1 MQYKCQ
7 TWAATKLKI
16 NFKKL
21 SVSVHGKISH
31 YVIFHRIFPLKWK
44 AVLRRSKLFTVS
56 PSEQLLIE
64 SNYFDATVIIS
75 EQLSLQSSYFFSR
88 LTSSRQSFCR
98 IAHFSKWATFS
109 KELIFHNIIFHNY
122 TSFFLQLH
130 SLLPSSLLGEFGT
143 SYVQG

>member
-1 MQYKCQ
+1 MPNLSSNEIENQLQ
-7 TWAATKLKI
+7 KI
-16 NFKKL
+16 ICFCPW
-21 SVSVHGKISH
+21 KISH

-88 LTSSRQSFCR
+88 LTSSRQLFCR
-98 IAHFSKWATFS
+98 IAHFSNGLLFQNF
-109 KELIFHNIIFHNY
+109 LIFITLFFTTTLPYFCSY
-122 TSFFLQLH
+122 TPF
-130 SLLPSSLLGEFGT
+130 SLV
-143 SYVQG
+143 SY

>member
-1 MQYKCQ
+1 MSSNEIENQLQ
-7 TWAATKLKI
+7 KI
-16 NFKKL
+16 ICFCPW
-21 SVSVHGKISH
+21 KISH

-56 PSEQLLIE
+56 PSEQSLIE

-122 TSFFLQLH
+122 ASFFLQLH